1 MPISDLIPWKR
12 EKQETVRREEEH
24 PLWSFRREMDR
35 LFKDYLGEWGERS
48 LAPFGEGW
56 GAFSPQVDVTETDG
70 EIKVSAELPGLGDED
85 IDVSLSNDVLTIR
98 GEKKEEKEEKGRS
111 YYRAERSYGSF
122 VRSVP
127 LPAEVDADKVDAVFQ
142 KGVLTV
148 TLPKTGEARARKKIA
163 IKTKVAAGS

>member
-85 IDVSLSNDVLTIR
+85 IDVSLSNDVLTIS
-98 GEKKEEKEEKGRS
+98 GEKKEEEEQEGKD
-111 YYRAERSYGSF
+111 YYRMERSYGSF
-122 VRSVP
+122 RRAIP

-148 TLPKTGEARARKKIA
+148 TLPKTGES
-163 IKTKVAAGS
+163 KTKKVTVKTQ